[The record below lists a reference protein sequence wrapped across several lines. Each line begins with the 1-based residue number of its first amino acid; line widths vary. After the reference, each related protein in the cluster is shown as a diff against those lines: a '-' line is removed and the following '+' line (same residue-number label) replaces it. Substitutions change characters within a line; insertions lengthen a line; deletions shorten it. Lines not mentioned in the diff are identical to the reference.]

1 MNSSCFHKEIHID
14 SFYSFREDK
23 GETKIKLGRERR
35 KKEKEGGREMFH
47 LPGHCQI
54 ATMIRAAPSRS

>member
-23 GETKIKLGRERR
+23 GETKIKLGRERG
-35 KKEKEGGREMFH
+35 KKEKEGGRERNVPSTRS
-47 LPGHCQI
+47 LPDCYND
-54 ATMIRAAPSRS
+54 